1 MLAPGELLVKPPDEP
16 RAEPPA
22 DRAGAPVRPPA
33 PPAGAGEDEPEPFLL
48 ILLRALG
55 AIHT

>member
-16 RAEPPA
+16 SAKPPA
-22 DRAGAPVRPPA
+22 DRAGDPVRPSA
-33 PPAGAGEDEPEPFLL
+33 PTAGAGEDEPESFLL

-55 AIHT
+55 AVHT

>member
-16 RAEPPA
+16 PANHPA
-22 DRAGAPVRPPA
+22 DGAGEPVRPPA
-33 PPAGAGEDEPEPFLL
+33 PAAGAGEDEPESFLL

-55 AIHT
+55 AVHT

>member
-1 MLAPGELLVKPPDEP
+1 MLAPGELLIKPPDEP
-16 RAEPPA
+16 TAKPPA
-22 DRAGAPVRPPA
+22 DRNGEPSHPPVPPV
-33 PPAGAGEDEPEPFLL
+33 GTGEDEPESFLL